1 MTYKAGCDT
10 ALDVRNLRKS
20 DAPHKAKRKAMCLMK
35 RLQAV
40 VLAMVKAVKEKE
52 ARREAIAKERKER
65 EALHAKYRLL
75 IGDHQVTAAHPMQ
88 TPAISFTVHGV
99 RAGQVVGRSRITRIR
114 VVTLRSDGGTQRHV
128 GRRCEDVAVHGKP

>member
-1 MTYKAGCDT
+1 MQTRSSQNTQEDRTLEGRFLAQLYELAPFLDDMTYKAGCDT

-75 IGDHQVTAAHPMQ
+75 IGEPSSHGGSSNANSSDLIYRARGPRRSGRG
-88 TPAISFTVHGV
+88 SF
-99 RAGQVVGRSRITRIR
+99 
-114 VVTLRSDGGTQRHV
+114 
-128 GRRCEDVAVHGKP
+128 